1 MLEQVDQGSRPLPP
15 LLAADL
21 LGRLRLTKRDYRAI
35 CAIVNSYQGSVV
47 AADLDSVY
55 QGFPAV
61 NATRAEFYTSLSDGK
76 NIFTHI
82 RQKATATLV
91 WDVAHLLG
99 HMFQWNMTG
108 KEARQRGLRYYG
120 ARARRLA
127 VRDFQGA
134 SALVLKRVLQYELEA
149 NRFAYAALLEIRGA
163 DPHSPF
169 AAAVADYVAHDL
181 IFIINYYLR
190 RRPARAAHAARES
203 ALRPALAAIRG
214 ELGVVALPD
223 PKTFRLHSF
232 NLLSVPVVHD

>member
-1 MLEQVDQGSRPLPP
+1 MLAQVDQGSRPLPP

-21 LGRLRLTKRDYRAI
+21 LGRLGLTKRDYRAI

-55 QGFPAV
+55 QSFPAV

-76 NIFTHI
+76 NIFTHQ

-99 HMFQWNMTG
+99 HMFQWNMTAQ
-108 KEARQRGLRYYG
+108 EARQRGLRYYG
-120 ARARRLA
+120 VHARRLA

-134 SALVLKRVLQYELEA
+134 SSEVLKRVLQYEFEA

-190 RRPARAAHAARES
+190 RRPAHSANAARKS
-203 ALRPALAAIRG
+203 ALRPALAAIRSK
-214 ELGVVALPD
+214 LGVVALPD
-223 PKTFRLHSF
+223 PKTFRFHSF

>member
-1 MLEQVDQGSRPLPP
+1 LPR

-21 LGRLRLTKRDYRAI
+21 LRRIRLTKHDYRAI
-35 CAIVNSYQGSVV
+35 CGILSSYHGSVV
-47 AADLDSVY
+47 TANLDPVY
-55 QGFPAV
+55 QRFPAV

-76 NIFTHI
+76 RIFTHT

-99 HMFQWNMTG
+99 HMFQWNMTAR
-108 KEARQRGLRYYG
+108 EARSRDLRYYG

-134 SALVLKRVLQYELEA
+134 SPAVLKRVLQYEFEA
-149 NRFAYAALLEIRGA
+149 NRFAYSALLKIRGA
-163 DPHSPF
+163 DPHSSF

-181 IFIINYYLR
+181 AFIVNYYLR
-190 RRPARAAHAARES
+190 GRPAHAANAARKS
-203 ALRPALAAIRG
+203 VLGPGLATIRSK
-214 ELGVVALPD
+214 LGVVVLPNAR
-223 PKTFRLHSF
+223 TFRFHSF